1 MSVKPLLA
9 PVSVDTLAT
18 SARQHQPETIRVPLG
33 AGEHLSLKQFLQR
46 AVMIALGTADVKR
59 ADEFLRQSGLER
71 HVLPAPEKS
80 GEHASLPFKADAKFW
95 KSIENFKQTGTALP
109 LAEVR
114 QQPAAEL
121 PDSRLKTGGKA
132 ARPIAAQA
140 RTAIRRELPPSV
152 RSGAVND
159 GASRGGV
166 QVSPE
171 SARQGKDGGLYYV
184 KVDPNEFVD
193 AGTGRTKVIDKD
205 ERKEVLT
212 RAVGIA
218 AKELKYSP
226 ETIVK
231 YLETFDDTNSV
242 VYNGNPQ
249 TAEGLR
255 KNLLESAKAGKLHD
269 FYLSSNAR
277 SQLYRI
283 EIDLHGSEQEKLQV
297 KVEDELTKIDEKYA
311 ALKPDNDLQKAALA
325 LARDNEKKAAID
337 FLVGQASDVRGGQS
351 WQENLTNQAVDFL
364 EKAARFSVDN
374 HPLYRFLPEEAKK
387 QIVDFQIG
395 IGRGTVGLVGAVKGV
410 GDFFQDAATDAL
422 LYSAKETGVDKTLG
436 IDVDKIQANLKEQRG
451 EDAKLWSNLANAST
465 ERIAK
470 NQLAYDIKKDAG
482 INLTIYDT
490 PNWAVKGGEIT
501 AQAVPFIAVGVATG
515 GASIP
520 ASVAIAA
527 GTGAFVAGGT
537 TYSQSRQYEPALKA
551 AVIGAAQGAV
561 IPLSGALGRMAGGVG
576 GELFADAAANT
587 AFVYTVGKLQ
597 GRNDAEIGQDIVLQ
611 LAQGGAF
618 RIGGGLHKAMQQRA
632 GKTLATEAAVQSE
645 FQKLQQQPEFMQ
657 AVKRTVAESAGKQ
670 TENFVRQTEIET
682 VAKSLEQQ
690 RAATTQKPARKPTAV
705 NARIAER
712 AAEGVTARARIKT
725 QASEIVG
732 GWGKNNKIFTGEQ
745 YSRARTELLQN
756 TKLYS
761 GIPADQIAPL
771 AKIAGHHL
779 EAGGRAFVDFVKLVK
794 AETATGNINLDEA
807 DYQKLYKDAS
817 TEYIVRVRETLSEPA
832 RAEFDAARVKASGD
846 EAFIKSLPKEELNIQ
861 KRFESITQKKS
872 GQPEVN
878 AKLLAAEEA
887 ARAVANRPE
896 FLNSSEI
903 KTALTKKNDL
913 LKAVQSEVGVELAKQ
928 QLLKQFP
935 PEKGYEV
942 LSGVKVFEDTGFS
955 TKADWLAANPGK
967 TLEGYQ
973 LKNNRVM
980 REVTDIDLL
989 IVRKSADG
997 AAAEIV
1003 RLEQI
1008 KAGEN
1013 DTGAKAGKQMLSSVN
1028 AVRGADA
1035 GGEKIM
1041 LEINGAD
1048 VTSRI
1053 NLKTVD
1059 TAEQVTRGPEGK
1071 TGFDESVGVS
1081 AAIMKDIAQKI
1092 IDKTNAK

>member
-1 MSVKPLLA
+1 M
-9 PVSVDTLAT
+9 
-18 SARQHQPETIRVPLG
+18 
-33 AGEHLSLKQFLQR
+33 
-46 AVMIALGTADVKR
+46 
-59 ADEFLRQSGLER
+59 
-71 HVLPAPEKS
+71 PASENN
-80 GEHASLPFKADAKFW
+80 GGHAFLPFKTDEKFW

-109 LAEVR
+109 LAEVKK
-114 QQPAAEL
+114 QSAAAL
-121 PDSRLKTGGKA
+121 PNPTLKTGGKSA
-132 ARPIAAQA
+132 KPLVSESRIAERRGVPPAV
-140 RTAIRRELPPSV
+140 RTEV
-152 RSGAVND
+152 RIDA
-159 GASRGGV
+159 ASRGGGV

-171 SARQGKDGGLYYV
+171 AARQGKDGGLYYV
-184 KVDPNEFVD
+184 KINPNEFVD
-193 AGTGRTKVIDKD
+193 VGTGKTKVADKD
-205 ERKEVLT
+205 NRKELLA
-212 RAVGIA
+212 RAISVA
-218 AKELKYSP
+218 AKDLKYSP
-226 ETIVK
+226 DTIAR

-242 VYNGNPQ
+242 VYGGKPQ
-249 TAEGLR
+249 SAEDSR
-255 KNLLESAKAGKLHD
+255 KLLLEAAKAGKLHD
-269 FYLSSNAR
+269 FYLSSNLR
-277 SQLYRI
+277 NELYRI
-283 EIDLHGSEQEKLQV
+283 EVDSHGSEQEKLQV

-311 ALKPDNDLQKAALA
+311 ALKPGNDLQKAAFA

-337 FLVGQASDVRGGQS
+337 FLVGQAKDVRGGQS
-351 WQENLTNQAVDFL
+351 WQENIANQAVDFL

-410 GDFFQDAATDAL
+410 GDFFQDAAADAL
-422 LYSAKETGVDKTLG
+422 LYSAKETGLDKTLG
-436 IDVDKIQANLKEQRG
+436 IDVDKIQADLKLERG

-520 ASVAIAA
+520 VSVAIAA

-537 TYSQSRQYEPALKA
+537 TYSQTRQYEPALKA

-561 IPLSGALGRMAGGVG
+561 IPLSGALGKMAGGAA

-632 GKTLATEAAVQSE
+632 GKTLATEAQVQGE
-645 FQKLQQQPEFMQ
+645 FQKLQQQPEFMR
-657 AVKRTVAESAGKQ
+657 AVKQTVAESAGKQ

-682 VAKSLEQQ
+682 IAKSLEQQ
-690 RAATTQKPARKPTAV
+690 RAAATKKPTRKPTAV
-705 NARIAER
+705 NVRAAER

-732 GWGKNNKIFTGEQ
+732 NWGKNNKVFTGEQ
-745 YSRARTELLQN
+745 YSRAKAELLQN

-771 AKIAGHHL
+771 AKVAGHHL

-794 AETATGNINLDEA
+794 AEAAVSNIKLNEA
-807 DYQKLYKDAS
+807 DYEKLYKDAS
-817 TEYIVRVRETLSEPA
+817 TEYLIRVRETLSEPA
-832 RAEFDAARVKASGD
+832 RAEFDATRVKAGSD
-846 EAFIKSLPKEELNIQ
+846 ETFVKGLPKEEINIQ
-861 KRFESITQKKS
+861 KRFENIARKTN
-872 GQPEVN
+872 GQSEVT

-887 ARAVANRPE
+887 ARAIVNRPE
-896 FLNSSEI
+896 FLNSSEM
-903 KTALTKKNDL
+903 KTALTKENDL

-935 PEKGYEV
+935 PEKGYEI
-942 LSGVKVFEDTGFS
+942 LSGVKVFEDTGFT
-955 TKADWLAANPGK
+955 TKADWLTANSGK
-967 TLEGYQ
+967 TLKGYQ
-973 LKNNRVM
+973 FKNNRVM

-989 IVRKSADG
+989 IVKKSADG

-1003 RLEQI
+1003 RFEQI

-1028 AVRGADA
+1028 AIKSTDA

-1041 LEINGAD
+1041 LEVNGAD
-1048 VTSRI
+1048 VTSKI

-1092 IDKTNAK
+1092 INKINAK